1 MPGAQDRWGQLAEPG
16 MRNQDGMQPDL
27 PQHADRP
34 ERGSIE
40 DLRQRLE
47 RLPPGHPSSPY
58 NDDLTRKPPVARLKD
73 LELPFHDTNGAA
85 RHHDPEPETLA
96 AAASAA
102 GTTSAGGAAA
112 NGSPARG
119 LATEEAG
126 PSLLSDPGPGTRP
139 ADLGA
144 ANALDRGDGAEMADR
159 AGTAARRSGNG
170 IGPVGRRAAANG
182 RRPADPYGADEVGP
196 VGRPAEDQLG
206 PANGF
211 GAAHDFRADDAFGAG
226 STVGTDSELTAGD
239 DFSAR
244 NDSPAADEA
253 GLADVEFSP
262 ADELGDADELGF
274 DGEFS
279 PAGRIA
285 VTDPYRA
292 DGLGA
297 DRLAADRLNA
307 DRLNADRLNADRLI
321 ADRLSADRLSADGL
335 GRTDGWFATPEWSV
349 PDLGRAS
356 DSGRASGWDGASEW
370 DTNSDPDAAG
380 FDGTGEQRW
389 ADPGPG
395 TDTLSRAVV
404 DPVSEGDDEPPRIG
418 PDGSWEWNGRYLTP
432 DEYRIAEEAL
442 TRCRVAEGRN
452 VFGSY
457 GHSGLTPAMR
467 RIEAQ
472 LESGELLPDTEG
484 RALKSPERFM
494 ERLADLILRHPDKT
508 AEELSLEVHDG
519 IRYAFIFDVD
529 DYAEATL
536 QAHSRLKGHGFELE
550 ARWNG
555 WESREYKG
563 INSRWRDP
571 AHDMVFEVQFH
582 TAQSWDVWQRAR
594 GAYKRITDPR
604 TSPAE
609 RARLRAVHAEN
620 SARIPVPPRSAAI
633 PDFRKEAV

>member
-16 MRNQDGMQPDL
+16 MRSKDGMQPDL
-27 PQHADRP
+27 QQHADRP

-85 RHHDPEPETLA
+85 RHQEPEPGTLA
-96 AAASAA
+96 AVAS
-102 GTTSAGGAAA
+102 SAGAGGGAGA
-112 NGSPARG
+112 NGSAPHG
-119 LATEEAG
+119 LAAEEPG
-126 PSLLSDPGPGTRP
+126 PSLLSDPAHGIRP

-144 ANALDRGDGAEMADR
+144 ASGLDHGDGAEMAGR
-159 AGTAARRSGNG
+159 VGTAARRSGNG
-170 IGPVGRRAAANG
+170 IGPAGRRAAANG
-182 RRPADPYGADEVGP
+182 RGRPGPYGADEPGKVS
-196 VGRPAEDQLG
+196 RLAEDGLA

-211 GAAHDFRADDAFGAG
+211 STTHEFGADDAFGAD
-226 STVGTDSELTAGD
+226 STFGAASDLIPGGDFGVGAEPGAAGELD
-239 DFSAR
+239 
-244 NDSPAADEA
+244 
-253 GLADVEFSP
+253 LAD
-262 ADELGDADELGF
+262 ADI
-274 DGEFS
+274 S

-285 VTDPYRA
+285 ATEPYRA

-297 DRLAADRLNA
+297 DGLG
-307 DRLNADRLNADRLI
+307 
-321 ADRLSADRLSADGL
+321 ADGISP
-335 GRTDGWFATPEWSV
+335 TDGWFSTPEWSV
-349 PDLGRAS
+349 PDLGGAP
-356 DSGRASGWDGASEW
+356 DPGGTSGWDGGSEW
-370 DTNSDPDAAG
+370 DTSSAPGATG
-380 FDGTGEQRW
+380 FDDAGEQGW
-389 ADPGPG
+389 AGPGPE
-395 TDTLSRAVV
+395 TDTLSHGVA
-404 DPVSEGDDEPPRIG
+404 DPVPDGEDEPPRTG
-418 PDGSWEWNGRYLTP
+418 PDGSWEWNGRYLSA
-432 DEYRIAEEAL
+432 DEYGIAEEAL
-442 TRCRVAEGRN
+442 SRCRVTEGRN

-484 RALKSPERFM
+484 RALKSPDRFRERF
-494 ERLADLILRHPDKT
+494 ADLIMRHPDKT

-571 AHDMVFEVQFH
+571 AHDMAFEVQFH
-582 TAQSWDVWQRAR
+582 TAQSWDVWQRAH

-604 TSPAE
+604 TSPSE
-609 RARLRAVHAEN
+609 RARLRAIHAEN
-620 SARIPVPPRSAAI
+620 SARIPVPPRSTAI